1 MPFKQKKN
9 KRATVLILKDRMK
22 NLSITYK
29 NLADIIYLDKS
40 LMDVLMKYF
49 YFTGE
54 YEGDNFI
61 YGHFHTG
68 FIERINGVI
77 VANAGSVSLPK
88 NDTPRSYIILEGKK
102 IILKTLDGNIIKE
115 ETI

>member
-61 YGHFHTG
+61 YGHF
-68 FIERINGVI
+68 
-77 VANAGSVSLPK
+77 S
-88 NDTPRSYIILEGKK
+88 
-102 IILKTLDGNIIKE
+102 
-115 ETI
+115 